1 MWCPSGFYNGKDLLQ
16 KSYMWNVYKEVAIL
30 AQASSISS
38 GSFTLFPV
46 MPSIAT
52 QTTLTAYPFSNLDP
66 DCQWTKVD
74 ATETGTN
81 VRMAGTDN
89 FTVIGSSLQ
98 VPDFSDEAE
107 WDPLPSNHLELLS
120 KAYGRWRKTKTQKY
134 EVKKFPVE
142 KRFGDM
148 ATFADEW
155 VRPRFNAWLQDRYL
169 LQHLEP
175 VQQNGCMEMQLGE
188 KKLDFI
194 KYMYKPSVGKPSF
207 PWKSTVF
214 HGTYPSCAARVLH
227 TGKFQCSDWRIKG
240 SDCRWKEPCVFTA
253 ETMDH
258 GFSYAWPAPFLKDK
272 LYYGIM
278 YELEADRGRLI
289 NHREFFNGKNRKHP
303 GEMLFPPEALI
314 IRNVYLFLNLDLEK
328 GSSKCQVLDPDLERL
343 PFTVGES
350 LTPYPLRRSTW
361 STWDNC
367 ND

>member
-1 MWCPSGFYNGKDLLQ
+1 M
-16 KSYMWNVYKEVAIL
+16 
-30 AQASSISS
+30 
-38 GSFTLFPV
+38 
-46 MPSIAT
+46 
-52 QTTLTAYPFSNLDP
+52 
-66 DCQWTKVD
+66 D

-81 VRMAGTDN
+81 VRTAGTD
-89 FTVIGSSLQ
+89 FTVIESSLQ
-98 VPDFSDEAE
+98 VPDFSDEAK
-107 WDPLPSNHLELLS
+107 WGPFPSNHLELLS
-120 KAYGRWRKTKTQKY
+120 MAYGRWRKTKSQKY
-134 EVKKFPVE
+134 EVKRFPVE
-142 KRFGDM
+142 KRFGNM

-207 PWKSTVF
+207 PWKITVF
-214 HGTYPSCAARVLH
+214 HGTYPCCAARVLH

-258 GFSYAWPAPFLKDK
+258 GIAYAWPAPFLEDN

-278 YELEADRGRLI
+278 YELEADISRLI
-289 NHREFFNGKNRKHP
+289 NKGEFFNGKNRKHP

-314 IRNVYLFLNLDLEK
+314 IRNVYLLVNLDLEK
-328 GSSKCQVLDPDLERL
+328 GSSKCQVLDPALERL
-343 PFTVGES
+343 PFTVGKL
-350 LTPYPLRRSTW
+350 LTSGPFLRRSTW
-361 STWDNC
+361 Y